1 MEWFSLGER
10 IMIYRKR
17 RKLTKK
23 ELAEL
28 AGVSV
33 ATITK
38 YENDEVEYP
47 DYDLLSAFS
56 VVLGVSTN
64 YLLMGIESPKR
75 RKELEML
82 IKSKNDN
89 A

>member
-89 A
+89 V

>member
-28 AGVSV
+28 AGVTV
-33 ATITK
+33 ATIRK

-56 VVLGVSTN
+56 VVLGVSMN

-82 IKSKNDN
+82 IKTKNDN